1 MHIKELRIEN
11 IGCIKKLNLKFN
23 EKFNIICGAN
33 GVGKTTIL
41 NVITNAF
48 TPHDNTIKR
57 HALSTIGRY
66 FISISQKT
74 GRTDD
79 YATQVKI
86 FSPDEIKESSYV
98 LDGKD
103 FVRFATNEGI
113 HYKDLHCSKPPKILE
128 IKREFNNNFF
138 EGNITNW
145 FANRLDSLKNY
156 TLTANEFSNY
166 LIALK
171 SFRFFDSSLR
181 FKMIDNKQNIIVTS
195 INGDIY
201 FKYLSSGYKNCIG
214 IIIGLINEIEQHYL
228 DDPIKIENFDGCV
241 LIDEIEEHLHPTW
254 QAQLVNA
261 LKEIFPK
268 TQFIVTTHSPSIL
281 QTLDK
286 NEIIPLYL
294 DKNNQTAIKPLN
306 LGDYGLQG
314 WTLEEILKDVMGMPN
329 TTSTLYSST
338 MEKFNKAMTEED
350 QEEILKQYRLL
361 LQMLHPNNPL
371 RRLLQIQV
379 AEWEE

>member
-113 HYKDLHCSKPPKILE
+113 HYKDLHCSKPPK
-128 IKREFNNNFF
+128 F
-138 EGNITNW
+138 
-145 FANRLDSLKNY
+145 
-156 TLTANEFSNY
+156 
-166 LIALK
+166 
-171 SFRFFDSSLR
+171 
-181 FKMIDNKQNIIVTS
+181 
-195 INGDIY
+195 
-201 FKYLSSGYKNCIG
+201 
-214 IIIGLINEIEQHYL
+214 
-228 DDPIKIENFDGCV
+228 
-241 LIDEIEEHLHPTW
+241 
-254 QAQLVNA
+254 
-261 LKEIFPK
+261 
-268 TQFIVTTHSPSIL
+268 
-281 QTLDK
+281 
-286 NEIIPLYL
+286 
-294 DKNNQTAIKPLN
+294 
-306 LGDYGLQG
+306 
-314 WTLEEILKDVMGMPN
+314 
-329 TTSTLYSST
+329 
-338 MEKFNKAMTEED
+338 
-350 QEEILKQYRLL
+350 
-361 LQMLHPNNPL
+361 
-371 RRLLQIQV
+371 
-379 AEWEE
+379 